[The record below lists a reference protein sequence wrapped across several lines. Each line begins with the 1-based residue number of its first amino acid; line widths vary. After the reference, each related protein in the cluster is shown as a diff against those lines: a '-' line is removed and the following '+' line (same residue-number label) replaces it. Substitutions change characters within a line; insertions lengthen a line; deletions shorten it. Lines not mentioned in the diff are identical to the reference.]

1 MMSVLFV
8 ISESQDSPT
17 ALKIAERMA
26 RRGQKVSI
34 LFIREA
40 CRHLTD
46 PEFSNLIF
54 FAGVYCLG
62 SDLDQIELE
71 KLVGGVRLVDYSG
84 WVELV
89 EANEKIVSW
98 T

>member
-1 MMSVLFV
+1 MGVLFV
-8 ISESQDSPT
+8 ISEFQDSPT
-17 ALKIAERMA
+17 AFKIAERMA
-26 RRGQKVSI
+26 QRGQRVSI
-34 LFIREA
+34 LFTGEA

-46 PEFSNLIF
+46 PELSDSFV
-54 FAGVYCLG
+54 FAVVHCLR
-62 SDLDQIELE
+62 SDLDRIERE

-98 T
+98 A

>member
-1 MMSVLFV
+1 MGVLFV
-8 ISESQDSPT
+8 ISELQDSPT
-17 ALKIAERMA
+17 AFKIAERMA

-34 LFIREA
+34 LFTREA

-46 PEFSNLIF
+46 PEFSNSIA
-54 FAGVYCLG
+54 FAEGVHCLG
-62 SDLDQIELE
+62 SDLDQIERE